1 MSIGTVHQSPREP
14 KPGRA
19 AAEAAQADARRS
31 PGIRLN
37 QVTKRFGEVDAAN
50 GVTLEL
56 PQGQLLALLGPSGC
70 GKTTTLRLVAGFEEP
85 DSGTIEIGGR
95 VVADPSTFLP
105 PERRRVGMVF
115 QDYAL
120 FPHLNVERNIQ
131 FGLHAYAGERAAR
144 VAAVMELVGL
154 SGLGHRMPYELSG
167 GQQQRVALARALAP
181 EPDVVL
187 LDEPF
192 SNLDAA
198 LRVRVRADV
207 RAILRQ
213 AGATAVFVTH
223 DQEEALSLVDRV
235 AVLID
240 GIVHQVAPP
249 RELYLQ
255 PATRQ
260 VAEFV
265 GDTNFLPG
273 TAQGR
278 FVETAL
284 GTLESQNEAH
294 GPVDVLIRPENLIVT
309 PASAQASCRVRSS
322 LFFGHDQLVT
332 LQLESGTLLDARL
345 GPLFTF
351 ASGQPVQ
358 VRVHGRVMMFPG
370 ARKENE

>member
-1 MSIGTVHQSPREP
+1 MEQN
-14 KPGRA
+14 
-19 AAEAAQADARRS
+19 
-31 PGIRLN
+31 IR
-37 QVTKRFGEVDAAN
+37 
-50 GVTLEL
+50 
-56 PQGQLLALLGPSGC
+56 
-70 GKTTTLRLVAGFEEP
+70 
-85 DSGTIEIGGR
+85 
-95 VVADPSTFLP
+95 
-105 PERRRVGMVF
+105 
-115 QDYAL
+115 
-120 FPHLNVERNIQ
+120 
-131 FGLHAYAGERAAR
+131 FGLHTYRGDRDRR

-154 SGLGHRMPYELSG
+154 SGLGQRMPYELSG

-192 SNLDAA
+192 SNLDSA

-240 GIVHQVAPP
+240 GVVQQVAQP
-249 RELYLQ
+249 RVLYHQ

-273 TAQGR
+273 TALGR
-278 FVETAL
+278 RVETPL
-284 GTLESQNEAH
+284 GTLETQNEAR

-332 LQLESGTLLDARL
+332 LQLESGALLDARL

-351 ASGQPVQ
+351 APGQPVQ
-358 VRVHGRVMMFPG
+358 VRVHGPVMMFPSVE
-370 ARKENE
+370 KENG